1 MGFLLCT
8 EQRIFTFEI
17 DDSKIWLKEVVIP
30 DTGVAGTKIW
40 LHKAFKHG
48 DVGRLKQSLAEK
60 KKLLSLLLP
69 LSFSLCLPPSLPPSF
84 LLMHIKGTVG
94 GNVWVMHPVYKVT
107 N

>member
-40 LHKAFKHG
+40 LHEAFKHG
-48 DVGRLKQSLAEK
+48 DMGRLKQSLAEK
-60 KKLLSLLLP
+60 KRAALSLAPSLF
-69 LSFSLCLPPSLPPSF
+69 FSLPASLPASLFPAYAYQRHSWWQCLGNAPS
-84 LLMHIKGTVG
+84 V
-94 GNVWVMHPVYKVT
+94 
-107 N
+107 